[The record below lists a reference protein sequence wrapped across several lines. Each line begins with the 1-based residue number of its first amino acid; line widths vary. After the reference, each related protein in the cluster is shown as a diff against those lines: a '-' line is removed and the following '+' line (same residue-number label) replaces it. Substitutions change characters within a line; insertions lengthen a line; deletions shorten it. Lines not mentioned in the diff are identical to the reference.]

1 MDDWTKKTP
10 GVVIRTNK
18 NGERVY
24 YWRASAAL
32 VRQGFRPSVV
42 RLHGTP
48 ELMLSHALLLRAQM
62 LEWGSQ
68 GQVAA
73 YTGTLRSLV
82 ARYETDEHSPYRDLR
97 HTTQLTYHKHL
108 RLLVRAKGDRRIDH
122 LTGGD
127 IRRWYK
133 EIAQD
138 GTRQS
143 YAYLMVSILKAVV
156 AYGAAEGYAD
166 CARLRA
172 SMSAARFSNGPAR
185 TTRITYEQ
193 VCAFRDAAHKMGR
206 ASMALGVTLQFEC
219 SLRQRDVIGEWI
231 KDGTQAAR
239 WQNGLTWSHIGQDG
253 ILRKK
258 TSKTGAQAEHRLSDH
273 PDLAAELDRVPLDRR
288 IGPLVINEQFGVPY
302 TAEQYRKSFR
312 QIARAAGIS
321 DDVWN
326 MDARAGAITEA
337 WESGA
342 EPASVMAMATHTQL
356 STSRRY
362 NRSNV
367 EQISRAARLRLE
379 RRKDDPNG

>member
-1 MDDWTKKTP
+1 MDDWTKETP
-10 GVVIRTNK
+10 GIVIRTNK
-18 NGERVY
+18 NGERAY

-32 VRQGFRPSVV
+32 VREGFRPSVV

-48 ELMLSHALLLRAQM
+48 EVMRSHALLLRAQM
-62 LEWGSQ
+62 LEWGSHDQ
-68 GQVAA
+68 ISS
-73 YTGTLRSLV
+73 YIGTLKSLV
-82 ARYETDEHSPYRDLR
+82 ARYQTDPESPYRDLR

-143 YAYLMVSILKAVV
+143 YAYLMISILKAVTSF
-156 AYGAAEGYAD
+156 GASEGYAD
-166 CARLRA
+166 CARLRE

-185 TTRITYEQ
+185 TTRMTYAQ
-193 VCAFRDAAHKMGR
+193 VRAFRDAAHKMSR

-231 KDGTQAAR
+231 KDGTEPR
-239 WQNGLTWSHIGQDG
+239 WQSGLTWSHIGADG

-258 TSKTGAQAEHRLSDH
+258 TSKTGASAEHRISDH
-273 PDLAAELDRVPLDRR
+273 PDLAVELDRVPLDRR
-288 IGPLVINEQFGVPY
+288 VGPLVINEQFGVPY
-302 TAEQYRKSFR
+302 SAEQYRKSFR
-312 QIARAAGIS
+312 EIARAAGIP
-321 DDVWN
+321 DTVWN

-342 EPASVMAMATHTQL
+342 EPASVMAMATHTQM
-356 STSRRY
+356 STSRRS

-379 RRKDDPNG
+379 RRKDDTNG

>member
-1 MDDWTKKTP
+1 MDDWTKATP
-10 GVVIRTNK
+10 GIVIRTNK
-18 NGERVY
+18 NGECAY

-32 VRQGFRPSVV
+32 VREGFRPSVV

-48 ELMLSHALLLRAQM
+48 EVMQSHALLLRAQM
-62 LEWGSQ
+62 LEWGSHD
-68 GQVAA
+68 QVSP
-73 YTGTLRSLV
+73 YTGTLKSLV
-82 ARYETDEHSPYRDLR
+82 ARYQADPESPYRDLR
-97 HTTQLTYHKHL
+97 HTTQLTYYKHL

-143 YAYLMVSILKAVV
+143 YAYLTVSILKAVI
-156 AYGAAEGYAD
+156 AYGASEGYAD
-166 CARLRA
+166 CARLRE
-172 SMSAARFSNGPAR
+172 SMSAARFLNGPAR
-185 TTRITYEQ
+185 TTRMTYAQ
-193 VCAFRDAAHKMGR
+193 VCSFRDAAHKIGR

-231 KDGTQAAR
+231 KDGTQHGR
-239 WQNGLTWSHIGQDG
+239 WQNGLAWSHIGADG

-258 TSKTGAQAEHRLSDH
+258 TSKTGASAEHRISDH

-288 IGPLVINEQFGVPY
+288 VGPLVVDEKLGLPY
-302 TAEQYRKSFR
+302 TAARYRRWFR
-312 QIARAAGIS
+312 QIARTAGIP

-326 MDARAGAITEA
+326 MDTRAGAITEA

-356 STSRRY
+356 TTSRRY

-379 RRKDDPNG
+379 RRKDDTNG

>member
-1 MDDWTKKTP
+1 MDDWTKETS
-10 GVVIRTNK
+10 GIAIRTNK
-18 NGERVY
+18 NGERAY

-32 VRQGFRPSVV
+32 VHQDFRPSVV

-48 ELMLSHALLLRAQM
+48 EAMRAHALLLRAQM
-62 LEWGSQ
+62 LEWGSHD
-68 GQVAA
+68 QVSP
-73 YTGTLRSLV
+73 YTGTLKSLV
-82 ARYETDEHSPYRDLR
+82 ARYQTDPESPYRDLR

-108 RLLVRAKGDRRIDH
+108 RLLVQHKGERRIDK

-133 EIAQD
+133 EIAQG

-156 AYGAAEGYAD
+156 AYGASEGYAD
-166 CARLRA
+166 CGRMRE

-185 TTRITYEQ
+185 TTRMTYAQ
-193 VCAFRDAAHKMGR
+193 VRAFRDAAHKMDR
-206 ASMALGVTLQFEC
+206 ASMALGVTPQFEC

-231 KDGTQAAR
+231 KDGTQAPR

-253 ILRKK
+253 ILRK
-258 TSKTGAQAEHRLSDH
+258 TSKTGAPAEHRISDH
-273 PDLAAELDRVPLDRR
+273 PELATELDRVPLDRR
-288 IGPLVINEQFGVPY
+288 VGPLVVNEQFGVPY

-312 QIARAAGIS
+312 EIARTAGIP
-321 DDVWN
+321 DNVWN

-342 EPASVMAMATHTQL
+342 EPAAVMAMATHTQL
-356 STSRRY
+356 TTSRRY

-379 RRKDDPNG
+379 RRKDETNG